1 MLAAHP
7 KGSPISKYINSPHDD
22 CWVKDTNNEGGKDS
36 NFTLGLQRECDKVMS
51 SISPTIHSDST
62 LERNPLQFALA
73 HTNVTGRHY
82 LKTQKSSGEKI
93 SKQPTH
99 MYKKMA

>member
-1 MLAAHP
+1 M
-7 KGSPISKYINSPHDD
+7 
-22 CWVKDTNNEGGKDS
+22 KDTNNEGSKDS
-36 NFTLGLQRECDKVMS
+36 NFTLALQRECDKVEN
-51 SISPTIHSDST
+51 SISPTIPPDST
-62 LERNPLQFALA
+62 LERSRLQFALA

-82 LKTQKSSGEKI
+82 LRNPKEFMRKKRKI